1 MVYDEVLFFDVP
13 QTPRGTFDEYEHHTV
28 NQITV
33 PCAIKSVT
41 GNEFYKAQAA
51 GIQVDYILVLS
62 SADVPRQKYC
72 WFNGRFFEV
81 VRQYVTG
88 NSRRAELTI
97 RETAPFPLKI
107 PKTPR

>member
-1 MVYDEVLFFDVP
+1 MVYDEVIFFDVP
-13 QTPRGTFDEYEHHTV
+13 QTPRGTFDEYEESTK
-28 NQITV
+28 NNITI

-62 SADVPRQKYC
+62 SADIPRQRYC
-72 WFNGRFFEV
+72 MFSGRFFEV
-81 VRQYVTG
+81 IRAYITG

-97 RETAPFPLKI
+97 RETAPFPIDSLVS
-107 PKTPR
+107 PR